1 MSRPDPYIPAED
13 PEIPVMRKLRCNNP
27 PSIKDISN
35 AVKENVQNN
44 KRLEKKVSIYLAKKY
59 TGMPLCGIADFYGN
73 LKYKTVSKIC
83 ERTEKQRKKD
93 KVFDAMLRQIEETIE
108 MSNVET

>member
-1 MSRPDPYIPAED
+1 MISRIFSLSNTLKTLYCQTLPLLLTA
-13 PEIPVMRKLRCNNP
+13 
-27 PSIKDISN
+27 DI
-35 AVKENVQNN
+35 KENVQNN